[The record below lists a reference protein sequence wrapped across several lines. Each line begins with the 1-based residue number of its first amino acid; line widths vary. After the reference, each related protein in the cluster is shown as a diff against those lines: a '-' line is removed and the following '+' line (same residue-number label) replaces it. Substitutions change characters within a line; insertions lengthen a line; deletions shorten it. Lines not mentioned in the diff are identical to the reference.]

1 MSKPHSDHSGCCS
14 SSQHEHDH
22 GHGHDHGHSYGT
34 GEFNL
39 KKEVAPLVVTIILFT
54 SGLIF
59 KEQLHA
65 LPYSFGEYLFFIP
78 AYLIS
83 GWSVLSSAGRNI
95 LRGQVFDENFLMT
108 IATIGAFAIH
118 QLPEAVAVM
127 LFYQVGEI
135 FQDLAVSR
143 SRQSITSLL
152 EVRPDYANLK
162 VNDTVKQVSPEEV
175 EIGNIILAKVGEK
188 IPIDGEV
195 IEGSS
200 QLDTSALTGEPVPRT
215 AKWGDTVLAGMI
227 NQTGSLTV
235 RVTKPFRE
243 SSISKILELVENASS
258 KKAQT
263 EKFITQFASYYTPI
277 VVAISLAVA
286 ILPPLLIPGA
296 TSSEWVYRALVLL
309 VISCPCGLVISIPLG
324 YFGGVGGA
332 SRRGILVKGSTY
344 IDALNAVKT
353 VVFDK
358 TGTLTL
364 GEFKVRQIVPKKGF
378 TQEKLLQIAAT
389 AESQSNHPVARSI
402 QAAYGKE
409 IDTSLVSDYQEI
421 AGHGIS
427 AQVNGQTVL
436 AGNDRLLHREN
447 IEHDLCETEGTAVH
461 LVVDNRHAG
470 YIVVA
475 DALKEDSAAAI
486 KSLQELGIERTIML
500 TGDNQA
506 AADRMSRQLGLD
518 SYRADLLPEDK
529 VEAIKQLI
537 RKAGKQDK
545 VAYVGDGINDSP
557 VIARADV
564 GVAMG
569 GLGSDAAIETADVV
583 IITDAPSKVAE
594 AIQTAKNTRRI
605 VWQNITFALAVKG
618 VFVFLAV
625 VGIASIWQAV
635 FADMGVALIAILNA
649 TRALNVPGNKRAF
662 ESSQATPAQAR

>member
-14 SSQHEHDH
+14 SSQHE
-22 GHGHDHGHSYGT
+22 HDHGHSYGT

-95 LRGQVFDENFLMT
+95 LRGKVFDENFLMT

-662 ESSQATPAQAR
+662 EFSQATPAQAR

>member
-14 SSQHEHDH
+14 SSQHE
-22 GHGHDHGHSYGT
+22 HDHGHSYGT

-95 LRGQVFDENFLMT
+95 LRGKVFDENFLMT
-108 IATIGAFAIH
+108 IATLGAFAIH

-461 LVVDNRHAG
+461 LVVDNRYAG

-662 ESSQATPAQAR
+662 EFSQATPAQAR

>member
-1 MSKPHSDHSGCCS
+1 
-14 SSQHEHDH
+14 
-22 GHGHDHGHSYGT
+22 
-34 GEFNL
+34 
-39 KKEVAPLVVTIILFT
+39 VAPLVVTIILFT

-95 LRGQVFDENFLMT
+95 LRGKVFDENFLMT

-662 ESSQATPAQAR
+662 EFSQATPAQAR

>member
-95 LRGQVFDENFLMT
+95 LRGKVFDENFLMT
-108 IATIGAFAIH
+108 IATLGAFAIH

-662 ESSQATPAQAR
+662 EFSQATPAQAR

>member
-95 LRGQVFDENFLMT
+95 LRGKVFDENFLMT

-662 ESSQATPAQAR
+662 EFSQATPAQAR

>member
-14 SSQHEHDH
+14 SSQHE
-22 GHGHDHGHSYGT
+22 HDHGHSYGT

-95 LRGQVFDENFLMT
+95 LRGKVFDENFLMT

-461 LVVDNRHAG
+461 LVVDNRYAG

-662 ESSQATPAQAR
+662 EFSQATPAQAR

>member
-95 LRGQVFDENFLMT
+95 LRGKVFDENFLMT

>member
-1 MSKPHSDHSGCCS
+1 MSKPHSNHSGCCS

-95 LRGQVFDENFLMT
+95 LRGKVFDENFLMT

>member
-34 GEFNL
+34 GEFNF

-95 LRGQVFDENFLMT
+95 LRGKVFDENFLMT
-108 IATIGAFAIH
+108 IATLGAFAIH

-662 ESSQATPAQAR
+662 EFSQATPAQAR

>member
-95 LRGQVFDENFLMT
+95 LRGKVFDENFLMT
-108 IATIGAFAIH
+108 IATLGAFAIH

-461 LVVDNRHAG
+461 LVVDNRYAG

>member
-1 MSKPHSDHSGCCS
+1 
-14 SSQHEHDH
+14 
-22 GHGHDHGHSYGT
+22 
-34 GEFNL
+34 
-39 KKEVAPLVVTIILFT
+39 VTIILFT

-95 LRGQVFDENFLMT
+95 LRGKVFDENFLMT
-108 IATIGAFAIH
+108 IATLGAFAIH

-662 ESSQATPAQAR
+662 EFSQATPAQAR

>member
-14 SSQHEHDH
+14 SSQHE
-22 GHGHDHGHSYGT
+22 HDHGHSYGT

-95 LRGQVFDENFLMT
+95 LRGKVFDENFLMT
-108 IATIGAFAIH
+108 IATLGAFAIH

>member
-1 MSKPHSDHSGCCS
+1 
-14 SSQHEHDH
+14 
-22 GHGHDHGHSYGT
+22 
-34 GEFNL
+34 
-39 KKEVAPLVVTIILFT
+39 VTIILFT

-95 LRGQVFDENFLMT
+95 LRGKVFDENFLMT
-108 IATIGAFAIH
+108 IATLGAFAIH

-461 LVVDNRHAG
+461 LVVDNRYAG

-662 ESSQATPAQAR
+662 EFSQATPAQAR

>member
-95 LRGQVFDENFLMT
+95 LRGKVFDENFLMT

-506 AADRMSRQLGLD
+506 AADRMSRQLCLD

>member
-95 LRGQVFDENFLMT
+95 LRGKVFDENFLMT

-277 VVAISLAVA
+277 VVAISLVVA

>member
-95 LRGQVFDENFLMT
+95 LRGKVFDENFLMT

-461 LVVDNRHAG
+461 LVVDNRYAG

>member
-14 SSQHEHDH
+14 SSQHE
-22 GHGHDHGHSYGT
+22 HDHGHSYGT

-65 LPYSFGEYLFFIP
+65 LPYSSGEYLFFIP

-95 LRGQVFDENFLMT
+95 LRGKVFDENFLMT
-108 IATIGAFAIH
+108 IATLGAFAIH

-378 TQEKLLQIAAT
+378 TQKKLLQIAAT

-625 VGIASIWQAV
+625 VGIADIWQAV

>member
-95 LRGQVFDENFLMT
+95 LRGKVFDENFLMT
-108 IATIGAFAIH
+108 IATLGAFAIH

>member
-22 GHGHDHGHSYGT
+22 GHSYGT
-34 GEFNL
+34 GEFNF

-95 LRGQVFDENFLMT
+95 LRGKVFDENFLMT
-108 IATIGAFAIH
+108 IATLGAFAIH

-461 LVVDNRHAG
+461 LVVDNRYAG

>member
-95 LRGQVFDENFLMT
+95 LRGKVFDENFLMT
-108 IATIGAFAIH
+108 IATLGAFAIH

-277 VVAISLAVA
+277 VVAISLVVA

-662 ESSQATPAQAR
+662 EFSQATPAQAR

>member
-14 SSQHEHDH
+14 SSQHE
-22 GHGHDHGHSYGT
+22 HDHGHSYGT

-95 LRGQVFDENFLMT
+95 LRGKVFDENFLMT

>member
-14 SSQHEHDH
+14 SSQHEQ
-22 GHGHDHGHSYGT
+22 DHGHSYGT

-95 LRGQVFDENFLMT
+95 LRGKVFDENFLMT

-662 ESSQATPAQAR
+662 EFSQATPAQAR

>member
-14 SSQHEHDH
+14 SSQHE
-22 GHGHDHGHSYGT
+22 HDHGHSYGT

-95 LRGQVFDENFLMT
+95 LRGKVFDENFLMT
-108 IATIGAFAIH
+108 IATLGAFAIH

-662 ESSQATPAQAR
+662 EFSQATPAQAR

>member
-14 SSQHEHDH
+14 SSQHE
-22 GHGHDHGHSYGT
+22 HDHGHSYGT

-95 LRGQVFDENFLMT
+95 LRGKVFDENFLMT
-108 IATIGAFAIH
+108 IATLGAFAIH

-409 IDTSLVSDYQEI
+409 IDTSLASDYQEI

-461 LVVDNRHAG
+461 LVVDNRYAG

-662 ESSQATPAQAR
+662 EFSQATPAQAR

>member
-1 MSKPHSDHSGCCS
+1 
-14 SSQHEHDH
+14 
-22 GHGHDHGHSYGT
+22 
-34 GEFNL
+34 
-39 KKEVAPLVVTIILFT
+39 VAPLVVTIILFT

-95 LRGQVFDENFLMT
+95 LRGKVFDENFLMT
-108 IATIGAFAIH
+108 IATLGAFAIH

-662 ESSQATPAQAR
+662 EFSQATPAQAR

>member
-14 SSQHEHDH
+14 SSQHE
-22 GHGHDHGHSYGT
+22 HDHGHSYGT

-95 LRGQVFDENFLMT
+95 LRGKVFDENFLMT
-108 IATIGAFAIH
+108 IATLGAFAIH

-461 LVVDNRHAG
+461 LVVDNRYAG

-583 IITDAPSKVAE
+583 IITDTPSKVAE

-662 ESSQATPAQAR
+662 EFSQATPAQAR

>member
-14 SSQHEHDH
+14 SSQHE
-22 GHGHDHGHSYGT
+22 HDHGHSYGT

-95 LRGQVFDENFLMT
+95 LRGKVFDEHFLMT
-108 IATIGAFAIH
+108 IATLGAFAIH

-409 IDTSLVSDYQEI
+409 IDTSLASDYQEI

-461 LVVDNRHAG
+461 LVVDNRYAG

-662 ESSQATPAQAR
+662 EFSQATPAQAR

>member
-95 LRGQVFDENFLMT
+95 LRGKVFDENFLMT

-506 AADRMSRQLGLD
+506 AADRMSRQLCLD

-662 ESSQATPAQAR
+662 EFSQATPAQAR

>member
-95 LRGQVFDENFLMT
+95 LRGKVFDENFLMT
-108 IATIGAFAIH
+108 IATLGAFAIH

-461 LVVDNRHAG
+461 LVVDNRYAG

-662 ESSQATPAQAR
+662 EFSQATPAQAR

>member
-14 SSQHEHDH
+14 SSQHE
-22 GHGHDHGHSYGT
+22 HDHGHSYGT

-95 LRGQVFDENFLMT
+95 LRGKVFDENFLMT
-108 IATIGAFAIH
+108 IATLGAFAIH

-461 LVVDNRHAG
+461 LVVDNRYAG